1 MPMRTLLFALMMLLS
16 CVVRCEA
23 QDLLEPEKA
32 FRFSARL
39 LEPGKIEVRYDIA
52 PGYYLYR
59 EKFKFSAE
67 PASIVVDASQLP
79 AGKVKKD
86 EFFGDV
92 QIYRGTLL
100 VALPFKGVDPA
111 AAGFSLKVVSQGCAD
126 LGVCYPPQEQRV
138 EISLNGVSS
147 AAKAPGSKHRSD

>member
-52 PGYYLYR
+52 PGYYL
-59 EKFKFSAE
+59 
-67 PASIVVDASQLP
+67 
-79 AGKVKKD
+79 
-86 EFFGDV
+86 
-92 QIYRGTLL
+92 
-100 VALPFKGVDPA
+100 
-111 AAGFSLKVVSQGCAD
+111 
-126 LGVCYPPQEQRV
+126 
-138 EISLNGVSS
+138 
-147 AAKAPGSKHRSD
+147 

>member
-1 MPMRTLLFALMMLLS
+1 MPMRSLLFALMLLLS

-67 PASIVVDASQLP
+67 PASIDVDAP
-79 AGKVKKD
+79 N
-86 EFFGDV
+86 
-92 QIYRGTLL
+92 YRP
-100 VALPFKGVDPA
+100 VRSK
-111 AAGFSLKVVSQGCAD
+111 
-126 LGVCYPPQEQRV
+126 RM
-138 EISLNGVSS
+138 NSS
-147 AAKAPGSKHRSD
+147 ATSRFIAARSWWCCRSKA